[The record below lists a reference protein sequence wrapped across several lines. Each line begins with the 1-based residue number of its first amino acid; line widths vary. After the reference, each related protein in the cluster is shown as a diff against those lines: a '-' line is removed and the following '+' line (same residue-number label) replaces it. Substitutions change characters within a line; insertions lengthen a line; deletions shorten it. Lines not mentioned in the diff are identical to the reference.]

1 MTDKNTT
8 QIIYLFVGLL
18 ILKTV
23 ICSLE
28 LPVQKLCLA
37 VIAILIYAVQV
48 ERMHADLNIFLPE
61 SPDGLYKYSDAVL
74 YYPAIW
80 IHLSCQWW
88 THNCII

>member
-37 VIAILIYAVQV
+37 VIAILIYAVQ
-48 ERMHADLNIFLPE
+48 EETMHVD
-61 SPDGLYKYSDAVL
+61 
-74 YYPAIW
+74 
-80 IHLSCQWW
+80 
-88 THNCII
+88 